1 MSQDLTLQ
9 TSGITFGYRE
19 YGLKNGLP
27 VLMLHGFPDAPD
39 AWDALIELL
48 QPEKNNLRLLP
59 VSQRGYGH
67 TVVEQDNLLSGE
79 VAALASDALAFANA
93 LGLDRFVILGHDWGA
108 RTAFAVSILAPGKV
122 LGILAL
128 SSPYAMYGGRDL
140 PPAQV
145 QAYWYQWY
153 FQTAQGAKA
162 LQGNARELCRRIWEV
177 WSPGW
182 KFSKRD
188 FERTAK
194 HWENAQFAAVV
205 LHSYRHRWGNALGRP
220 AYAASQAVLDA
231 KPRAKIAVPTIF
243 GYGTDDGCVLP
254 EASEEQKSLF
264 TGHYERVAIKGSGH
278 FPHRE
283 NPKAVAKLFTQLL
296 KKVRT
301 R

>member
-1 MSQDLTLQ
+1 MSKDLTLQ

-19 YGLKNGLP
+19 YGPKNGLP

-39 AWDALIELL
+39 AWDDLIELL

-67 TVVEQDNLLSGE
+67 TVVEKDNLLSGE
-79 VAALASDALAFANA
+79 EAALASDALAFAS
-93 LGLDRFVILGHDWGA
+93 GMRLDRFVIVGHDWGA
-108 RTAFAVSILAPGKV
+108 RTGFNVSQLAPGKV
-122 LGILAL
+122 LGLLAL
-128 SSPYAMYGGRDL
+128 SSPYVMYGGRDL

-162 LQGNARELCRRIWEV
+162 LQGNAKELCRRIWEV
-177 WSPGW
+177 WSPSW
-182 KFSKRD
+182 KFSKSE

-194 HWENAQFAAVV
+194 HWDNPQFAAVV
-205 LHSYRHRWGNALGRP
+205 LSSYRHRWGNALGRP
-220 AYAASQAVLDA
+220 AYAALQNMLDG
-231 KPRAKIAVPTIF
+231 KPKAKISVPTIF
-243 GYGTDDGCVLP
+243 GYGTDDHCVLP
-254 EASEEQKSLF
+254 EASEEQKSFF

-283 NPKAVAKLFTQLL
+283 NPKAVAKLFAQLM
-296 KKVRT
+296 KKVKR
-301 R
+301 